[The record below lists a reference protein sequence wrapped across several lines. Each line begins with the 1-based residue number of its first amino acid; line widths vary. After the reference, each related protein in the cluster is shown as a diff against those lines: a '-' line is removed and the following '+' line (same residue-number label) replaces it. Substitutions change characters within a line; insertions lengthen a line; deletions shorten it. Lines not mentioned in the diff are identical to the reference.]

1 MYKGSFKMK
10 QYVGIDVA
18 KEKID
23 CLWLKDPERLKVKT
37 KVLSNDQ
44 TGFKALRAWLE
55 KNITADLSR
64 IHVIV
69 EATGVYHEALAYA
82 LYEMGIEVSVINPA
96 FVRDFAKGLGVR
108 NKTDK
113 KDSMVLARYGVMA
126 QPRLWQPEAKEVREL
141 KALLT
146 RLGALQK
153 DLQRELNRL
162 EKAHVSQASQAVI
175 ESIQIM
181 TRQLQEEVK
190 RVEKQIDDHID
201 QHPQLKQDRD
211 LLQSIPAVGKVLS
224 REMLSVLHS
233 RAFRRASEAA
243 AFVGVTPKLWESGKL
258 KGRTTLCKNGPGR
271 LRAQLYMAAIVATQ
285 YNPDIRAQYQ
295 RLCAAGKTKMQ
306 ALGAAMRKLVQIC
319 FGVLKHQSEY
329 RPQIAC

>member
-1 MYKGSFKMK
+1 
-10 QYVGIDVA
+10 
-18 KEKID
+18 
-23 CLWLKDPERLKVKT
+23 LKDPDNLKVKT

-55 KNITADLSR
+55 KNITPELSQ
-64 IHVIV
+64 IHVMM

-82 LYEMGIEVSVINPA
+82 LYEMGVQVSVINPA

-113 KDSMVLARYGVMA
+113 KDSMVLARYGVMT

-146 RLGALQK
+146 RLSALQK
-153 DLQRELNRL
+153 DLQREHNRL

-175 ESIQIM
+175 ESVQIM
-181 TRQLQEEVK
+181 THQLQEEVK

-224 REMLSVLHS
+224 REMLCVLHS
-233 RAFRRASEAA
+233 RAFGRASEAA

-295 RLCAAGKTKMQ
+295 RLCVAGKTKMQ

-329 RPQIAC
+329 RPQLAC